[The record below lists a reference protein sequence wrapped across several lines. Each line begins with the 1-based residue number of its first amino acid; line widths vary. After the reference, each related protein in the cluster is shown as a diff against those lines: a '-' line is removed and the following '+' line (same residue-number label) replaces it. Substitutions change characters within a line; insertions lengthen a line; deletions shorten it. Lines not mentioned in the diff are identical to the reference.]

1 MMDEDVFIDTWGWLA
16 LGHRKNAYHQ
26 QIKTFYQTLQARGA
40 HLYTSDYVIDEVI
53 TLLFRREVFEEAV
66 RFMEGI
72 FMAAEQGGLTIER
85 VTSERFTSTW
95 RLRKRFQDKP
105 RISFTDLTSMVI
117 MEERG
122 IRQIITEDEH
132 FHHVG
137 MGFQKVPQELKG

>member
-1 MMDEDVFIDTWGWLA
+1 MMDEDVF
-16 LGHRKNAYHQ
+16 
-26 QIKTFYQTLQARGA
+26 
-40 HLYTSDYVIDEVI
+40 
-53 TLLFRREVFEEAV
+53 
-66 RFMEGI
+66 MEGI
-72 FMAAEQGGLTIER
+72 FLAAEQGRLTIER

-105 RISFTDLTSMVI
+105 KISFTDLTSMVI

-137 MGFQKVPQELKG
+137 MGFQKVPK

>member
-1 MMDEDVFIDTWGWLA
+1 MDEEVFMDTWGWLA
-16 LGHRKNAYHQ
+16 LGHRKNTHHQ
-26 QIKTFYQTLQARGA
+26 QIKTFYQTLQDRGA
-40 HLYTSDYVIDEVI
+40 RLYTSDYVIDEVI

-72 FMAAEQGGLTIER
+72 FLAAEQGRLTIER

-95 RLRKRFQDKP
+95 RLRKQFQDKP

-122 IRQIITEDEH
+122 IRQIITGDKH

-137 MGFQKVPQELKG
+137 MGFQKVPQELES

>member
-1 MMDEDVFIDTWGWLA
+1 MKDEDIFIDTWGWLA
-16 LGHRKNAYHQ
+16 LGHRKNAHHK
-26 QIKTFYQTLQARGA
+26 QIKTFYQMLQARGA
-40 HLYTSDYVIDEVI
+40 RLYTSDYVIDEVI

-66 RFMEGI
+66 HFMEGI
-72 FMAAEQGGLTIER
+72 FLATEQGGLTIER
-85 VTSERFTSTW
+85 ITSELFTSTW
-95 RLRKRFQDKP
+95 GLRKQFQDKP

-137 MGFQKVPQELKG
+137 MGFQKVPQIE